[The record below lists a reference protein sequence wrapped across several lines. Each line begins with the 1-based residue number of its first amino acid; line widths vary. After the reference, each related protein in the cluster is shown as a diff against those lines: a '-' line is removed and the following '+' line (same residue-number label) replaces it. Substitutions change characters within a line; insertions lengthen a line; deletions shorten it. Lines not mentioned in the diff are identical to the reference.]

1 MQFAKLWPESATVEI
16 GEHLSRL
23 GLAARAG
30 TERPYTVVNFVATA
44 DGRAAFQG
52 RSAALGDDGDKE
64 LFLGLREHVD
74 AVFAGTRTLR
84 AERYGRLLASPERR
98 ERRVRAGQPPE
109 PLACV
114 VTRSGDVPAEISLF
128 SEPEARI
135 VIFSAQA
142 PDLSSCRAQVE
153 LVLLDRG
160 ELTLTS
166 VLRRLRADFG
176 VRSLLCEGGPT
187 VFGSLLHERLVD
199 ELFLTVAPRLSG
211 GGSSPAITSGPE
223 LPDLLPLELLW
234 TLERLNSLYLR
245 YAVG

>member
-1 MQFAKLWPESATVEI
+1 MEFRRLIPDPAAVESQE
-16 GEHLSRL
+16 L
-23 GLAARAG
+23 LAELRFGDRAG
-30 TERPYTVVNFVATA
+30 EQRPYTVANLVATV

-52 RSAALGDDGDKE
+52 RSTALGDDGDRE

-84 AERYGRLLASPERR
+84 TERYGRLLSSPERR
-98 ERRVRAGQPPE
+98 ERRVRAGYPPE

-114 VTRSGDVPAEISLF
+114 VTRSGEVPAEVPLF

-135 VIFSAQA
+135 VIFSAGE
-142 PDLSSCRAQVE
+142 PDLSGCRAQVE
-153 LVLLDRG
+153 LVLLDRR
-160 ELTLTS
+160 ELNLTT
-166 VLRRLRADFG
+166 VLRRLRGDFG
-176 VRSLLCEGGPT
+176 IRSLLCEGGPT

-211 GGSSPAITSGPE
+211 GGSSPEITSGPE
-223 LPDLLPLELLW
+223 LPSLVPLEILW